1 MDTWQAKWKPP
12 RPVHNNPCLVLG
24 SSEEEALK
32 EAFSQYG
39 SVSETFSPKGQN
51 FTFVHFGKQIALQT
65 NADNSS
71 HACVRVLSETEICL
85 ENVEDKYDAEKAMNA
100 LNNTKIG
107 GKQVKVTD
115 GKCANREVN
124 EWRASLLRGK

>member
-51 FTFVHFGKQIALQT
+51 FTFVHF
-65 NADNSS
+65 
-71 HACVRVLSETEICL
+71 
-85 ENVEDKYDAEKAMNA
+85 EDKYDAEKAMNA

-107 GKQVKVTD
+107 GKQVKVSPQFRDELFLSLLFIILVTLHSLQVTD